1 LVQFTKLRLTGFKS
15 FVDPTELLIEPGL
28 TGVVGPNGCGKSNIV
43 DALRWAM
50 GEHSAR
56 QLRGGEM
63 DDVIFGGTSNR
74 PPRNNC
80 EVTITLDNSDRTA
93 PAAFNENAELEV
105 TRRIDR
111 GEGSGYKIN
120 GADVRAR
127 DVQLLFADAASGSRS
142 TAIVSQG
149 QVGAVIAAKPT
160 ERRAILEEAAGI
172 TGLYSRRHE
181 AELRLRAAE
190 ANLARLDDVIAALD
204 AQHQSLKKQA
214 RQATRY
220 RNLSDHIRKAEAQ
233 MLHLR
238 WTVATKALEEAN
250 ARYAA
255 AETLVEELT
264 REAGLA
270 ATAQAEAAAALP
282 PLREMEAEAAA
293 KLQRLL
299 VAREQLQAEEARIN
313 AARQACEHRLAQ
325 IGADISRE
333 QARAADADEA
343 IARLV
348 AESTALAEAQAQ
360 EAIEIEE
367 AVAALEEAKA
377 KTAEAE
383 TTLTRT
389 TEEVAAIEAQ
399 RREIARRLAETEG
412 RHARLTERIA
422 QATREREIA
431 AADAIDKDALA
442 AAAAAAEEAQAAL
455 ENMRA
460 EAAGAEG
467 ARLDADRAAA
477 VKRDELQMAESAA
490 ARLRAEEKA
499 LGDVLAMSDNDLWP
513 PLIDALTVQPGF
525 ETALGV
531 ALGDDLTAP
540 ADEAAPIHWRT
551 LPPLQDSRPL
561 PGGLRPLA
569 DYVEAPSAL
578 ARRLGQIGL
587 VEDDSQGKALS
598 AELLLGQRLV
608 SRSGA
613 LWRWDGYTVA
623 AGTTTAAAARLTQR
637 NRLKALRGEVDAI
650 EQALDA
656 ARETYKEARD
666 AADAAGELERS
677 LRDASRTAERTLD
690 DKRIQHAKLSQADA
704 AVSSKLAAL
713 EDALARLNADFAETS
728 TALEADRAA
737 QAALPDEQGGR
748 EKVAELRAQL
758 AELRGQQGER
768 QRAYD
773 LLAREAEN
781 RRQRLQSIAHERASW
796 QGRADNALQQL
807 AEFAARKETNEIEL
821 AELAARPEQIAEERH
836 ALEDQIGQA
845 EALRKQAAD
854 ALAAAETAQTTSDR
868 ALKSTEGKL
877 ATAREER
884 VRSEGVVGT
893 SQQVLSD
900 LAERI
905 TEKLQC
911 APDGLLAIAEIGED
925 ELPDQ
930 AAAEQ
935 RFERLVRERDNMGPV
950 NLRAEV
956 EATELEE
963 KVLGMQSEREDL
975 IQAIA
980 RLRQGINELNR
991 EGRERFLAAFEAV
1004 NTHFQELFTRL
1015 FGGGHAH
1022 LQLTEAEDP
1031 LEAGL
1036 EIMAS
1041 PPGKKLQVLS
1051 LLSGGEKALTTT
1063 ALLFAVFMTN
1073 PAPICV
1079 LDEVDAPLDDSNI
1092 TRFCNLVEEIGRRA
1106 STRFLVITHHRHTMA
1121 RMDRLFGVTMPERG
1135 VSQLVSVDLKGV
1147 SHLRAIA

>member
-1 LVQFTKLRLTGFKS
+1 MVQFTKLRLSGFKS

-74 PPRNNC
+74 PARNNC

-93 PAAFNENAELEV
+93 PAAFNENPDLEV

-111 GEGSGYKIN
+111 GEGSAYKIN
-120 GADVRAR
+120 GGDVRAR

-233 MLHLR
+233 VLHLR

-250 ARYAA
+250 ARHAA

-264 REAGLA
+264 REAGIA
-270 ATAQAEAAAALP
+270 ATAQAEAAASLP
-282 PLREMEAEAAA
+282 PLREYEAEAAA

-313 AARQACEHRLAQ
+313 AAREACERRLSQLA
-325 IGADISRE
+325 ADISRE
-333 QARAADADEA
+333 QARAQDADEA
-343 IARLV
+343 IARLD
-348 AESTALAEAQAQ
+348 AESKLLDEARAN
-360 EAIEIEE
+360 EAIEIES

-377 KTAEAE
+377 ATAEAE
-383 TTLTRT
+383 TALTRT

-399 RREIARRLAETEG
+399 RREIARRLGESEG
-412 RHARLTERIA
+412 RHARLAERIA

-431 AADAIDKDALA
+431 AADAIDQAALA
-442 AAAAAAEEAQAAL
+442 EAAAAAEEAQAAL
-455 ENMRA
+455 ENTRA
-460 EAAGAEG
+460 EGASAES
-467 ARLDADRAAA
+467 ARLDADRAASA
-477 VKRDELQMAESAA
+477 KRDELQTAESAA

-551 LPPLQDSRPL
+551 LPPLHDPRAL

-587 VEDDSQGKALS
+587 VENDEQGKALS
-598 AELLLGQRLV
+598 SELALGQRLV

-637 NRLKALRGEVDAI
+637 NRLKALRGEVEGA
-650 EQALDA
+650 EQALEL
-656 ARETYKEARD
+656 ARDTYKEARD
-666 AADAAGELERS
+666 AAEAAAELERN

-690 DKRIQHAKLSQADA
+690 EKRIQHNKLSQADA
-704 AVSSKLAAL
+704 AASSKLAAA
-713 EDALARLNADFAETS
+713 EEALARLTADFTEAS
-728 TALEADRAA
+728 AALEADRAA
-737 QAALPDEQGGR
+737 QAGLPDEQGGR

-773 LLAREAEN
+773 LLAREAEG
-781 RRQRLQSIAHERASW
+781 RRQRLQTIAHERASW
-796 QGRADNALQQL
+796 QGRADNAMQQL
-807 AEFAARKETNEIEL
+807 AEFAERKETNDAEL

-836 ALEDQIGQA
+836 LLEDQIGEA
-845 EALRKQAAD
+845 EALRQQAAD
-854 ALAAAETAQTTSDR
+854 ALAAAETAQTVSDR
-868 ALKSTEGKL
+868 ALKSTETRL

-884 VRSEGVVGT
+884 VRGEGVVGT
-893 SQQVLSD
+893 SQQILTD

-911 APDGLLAIAEIGED
+911 APEGLLAIAEVAED
-925 ELPDQ
+925 ELQDQ
-930 AAAEQ
+930 AAAEA

-963 KVLGMQSEREDL
+963 KVTGMQSEREDL
-975 IQAIA
+975 VQAIA

-1015 FGGGHAH
+1015 FGGGTAH

-1106 STRFLVITHHRHTMA
+1106 NTRFLVITHHRHTMA